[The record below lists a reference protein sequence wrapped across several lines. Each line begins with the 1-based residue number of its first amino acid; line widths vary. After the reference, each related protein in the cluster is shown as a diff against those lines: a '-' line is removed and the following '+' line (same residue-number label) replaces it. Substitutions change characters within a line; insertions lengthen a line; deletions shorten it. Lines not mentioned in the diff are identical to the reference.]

1 MTDIVYI
8 LEELNFGGT
17 QRQTLELAARL
28 DRSRFRPVIW
38 TLCGGTPDL
47 LTWAHERGITVQ
59 ALTTHAR
66 FRPEAAL
73 PALWRR
79 LGSGPPPLI
88 HLCTALPNIWGRIL
102 GSLRRA
108 PRILASCRS
117 GTAIRNQHERFLW
130 RLAHAHVCNTSPLRD
145 ALIRDIGVPASQ
157 VTCIP
162 NGVDTQFFC
171 PAPAP
176 AQSPEIVC
184 VGRMVPDKDHATLL
198 DAFARVLLV
207 EPQARLR
214 LVGDG
219 PLADAVR
226 ERAGKGDCGGR
237 VLLHPGSS
245 DLRPMLHQARVF
257 ALASVSE
264 GLPNVLL
271 EAMSCALPV
280 VATRVGGVPDLV
292 SHEQNGLL
300 VPPRDP
306 AALAAALVRL
316 LGDPGACADMGA
328 SGRAHVL
335 RHHGYE
341 NMVTRHED
349 VYASLM
355 ERHS

>member
-28 DRSRFRPVIW
+28 DRGRFRPVIW

-47 LTWAHERGITVQ
+47 LTWTRERGIAVQ
-59 ALTTHAR
+59 ALTAHAR
-66 FRPEAAL
+66 FRADAAL
-73 PALWRR
+73 PALWRK
-79 LGSGPPPLI
+79 LGSGPPALV

-102 GSLRRA
+102 GSLRRM

-130 RLAHAHVCNTSPLRD
+130 RLAHAHVCNTRPLCD
-145 ALIRDIGVPASQ
+145 TLIRTIGVPASR
-157 VTCIP
+157 VTYIP
-162 NGVDTQFFC
+162 NGVDTGFFC
-171 PAPAP
+171 PAPVP
-176 AQSPEIVC
+176 ARSPEIVC

-198 DAFARVLLV
+198 EAFARVLLV
-207 EPQARLR
+207 EPQARLH

-219 PLADAVR
+219 PLLDAVR
-226 ERAGKGDCGGR
+226 KRAGQEDFLGR
-237 VLLHPGSS
+237 VLLHPGST
-245 DLRPMLHQARVF
+245 DLRPLLHQARVF

-280 VATRVGGVPDLV
+280 VATRVGGIPDLV
-292 SHEQNGLL
+292 SHEQSGLL

-316 LGDPGACADMGA
+316 LGDPAACADMGTA
-328 SGRAHVL
+328 GRAHVL

-341 NMVTRHED
+341 TMVTRHEG
-349 VYASLM
+349 VYSALM
-355 ERHS
+355 ERLS